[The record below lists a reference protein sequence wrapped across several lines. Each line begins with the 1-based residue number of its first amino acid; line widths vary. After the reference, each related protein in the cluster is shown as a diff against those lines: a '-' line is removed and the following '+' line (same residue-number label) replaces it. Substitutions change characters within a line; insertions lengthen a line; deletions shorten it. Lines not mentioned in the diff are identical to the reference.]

1 MLMQAPPGTLPGV
14 QITPFSGNT
23 YTVGTDL
30 LVTVSSQQDS
40 IALQSQGFFPI
51 VGGRNNLTATVDPAV
66 GNDNT
71 QDYLQ
76 LSVWLNTATSPPR
89 AWLCE
94 SSATGAAIWLQI
106 STGGLIATAGSGA
119 LVNLVLSGL
128 LTHSSNSG
136 VTAFSGGGQASA
148 TVLTKEVNN
157 ITTASAS
164 SSPYDST
171 KFQALSAGQI
181 IWLTNAAGNPVQH
194 FANGSETINGFASA
208 TGVTLPVGF
217 VGYAVAN
224 SATTWLIPA
233 LPSAATNVVYNT
245 NAATSGTT
253 LTGANISG
261 ANQKVVLNLTGTL
274 GGGANAQLPTV
285 ANLVSAIPNAAAGQ
299 SYELRVINSS
309 SANFDW
315 AITTNT
321 GWTLSG
327 TMTAIAQNTWRD
339 FLVTLTTT
347 SAAVLRTVGNGTF
360 S

>member
-1 MLMQAPPGTLPGV
+1 MTSQA
-14 QITPFSGNT
+14 
-23 YTVGTDL
+23 DA
-30 LVTVSSQQDS
+30 

-51 VGGRNNLTATVDPAV
+51 VGGRNNLTAVVDPAV

-71 QDYLQ
+71 QDYAI
-76 LSVWLNTATSPPR
+76 LSIWLNTATSPPR
-89 AWLCE
+89 AWMCE
-94 SSATGAAIWLQI
+94 SAATGAAVWLQI
-106 STGGLIATAGSGA
+106 STGGLIATAGSGS

-128 LTHSSNSG
+128 LTHSSNTA

-148 TVLTKEVNN
+148 TILTKEVNN

-164 SSPYDST
+164 SAPYDST

-181 IWLTNAAGNPVQH
+181 IWLTNTSGNPVQH
-194 FANGSETINGFASA
+194 YANGSETINGFASA

-217 VGYAVAN
+217 VGPAVAN
-224 SATTWLIPA
+224 SATTWLIPS
-233 LPSAATNVVYNT
+233 LPSSATNAIYNT
-245 NAATSGTT
+245 NTATSGTT
-253 LTGANISG
+253 LTSANISG

-285 ANLVSAIPNAAAGQ
+285 ANLVAAIPNAAAGQ

-309 SANFDW
+309 SANFAW

-321 GWTLSG
+321 GWTLNG
-327 TMTAIAQNTWRD
+327 TMITISQNTWRD

-347 SAAVLRTVGNGTF
+347 SAAVLQTVGNGTYT
-360 S
+360 